1 MASFF
6 SDIFDAFTGQQATPQ
21 QTIIPTDQL
30 LAQSYG
36 NLNSRVAPGL
46 ISFNQQMAP
55 ALTDVQ
61 LGVANQIDPSILA
74 NFRGANRSILDQLNL
89 GSALPEDLQ
98 QAVIQNAL
106 EGTAASGFGVSPGG
120 RGLVARDLGLTS
132 LDLLNRRQQAALG
145 AGTSGLGV
153 SRSFY
158 DPLAFTQVGANLAG
172 GITGMID
179 AEQSARDNLANVQE
193 DIRRR
198 NFSNLLN
205 TGGKILGTVA
215 GGIAGGMVGAPGLGA
230 QMGGSIGGSLIQGS
244 GVAGVQRQQAQQS
257 SNPFSSILNVFGGG
271 IGGPQYGIGAG
282 QTYAG
287 PGGNV
292 LTSIRAAPV
301 TNV

>member
-1 MASFF
+1 MAFF
-6 SDIFDAFTGQQATPQ
+6 DDIFSAFTGQQAVPQ

-46 ISFNQQMAP
+46 ISFNQQLAP

-61 LGVANQIDPSILA
+61 LGVANQIDPSILG

-106 EGTAASGFGVSPGG
+106 EGTSASGFGVSPGG

-132 LDLLNRRQQAALG
+132 LDLLNQRQQAALS

-158 DPLAFTQVGANLAG
+158 DPLAYTQFGQSVAQGIGADIRGVQAAQDNMANL
-172 GITGMID
+172 T
-179 AEQSARDNLANVQE
+179 E
-193 DIRRR
+193 DIRRK

-205 TGGKILGTVA
+205 TGGRILGSVA
-215 GGIAGGMVGAPGLGA
+215 GGIFGGPMGASI
-230 QMGGSIGGSLIQGS
+230 GGNIGGSLIQGS
-244 GVAGVQRQQAQQS
+244 GVRGVQQPQDQQ
-257 SNPFSSILNVFGGG
+257 SNPFSSILNIFGGG
-271 IGGPQYGIGAG
+271 GAGGGGLGGNTVGDFPTGFGNQYGSFA
-282 QTYAG
+282 
-287 PGGNV
+287 
-292 LTSIRAAPV
+292 
-301 TNV
+301 